1 MARRAAFLKTALAD
15 GRHRLLISGG
25 DYFPPG
31 GAEERGKGETILRA
45 IRAMNYDAL
54 GLGDFD
60 FAHGTAPLL
69 EATRGLPVVT
79 TNIEWTDTHKLIGQP
94 MLVKSYEGV
103 PSLGMDRKKF
113 KVAVLSF
120 MDERLQGSIDFYL
133 EKEKRKVQVTSAAAA
148 AREWIPAARRQADVV
163 VALVH
168 MNIADAMIFAQ
179 KNPGLE
185 VVVAG
190 HAAEQVVD
198 PPRRVGSTW
207 VVANGDRARFVG
219 ELRLTLGPDLKLLD
233 ADARQLPLDEK
244 AGEDTVVAGFIAD
257 FKMGL
262 ARERGGSVSAP
273 LPGHNVPSFAGVQVC
288 ASCHKSIVDQWKTTD
303 HARAYATLSKTH
315 DEVRE
320 ECLKCHVVGLGTPG
334 GFDVNSPQLPLA
346 DVQCENC
353 HGSGVRHSMAKPEDL
368 KSTIIGHPRPASC
381 LQCHNSER
389 DPTFSFGSKWQK
401 IKH

>member
-1 MARRAAFLKTALAD
+1 M
-15 GRHRLLISGG
+15 ISGG

-31 GAEERGKGETILRA
+31 GAEERGKGITTLRA

-69 EATRGLPVVT
+69 EGSRGLPVVT
-79 TNIEWTDTHKLIGQP
+79 SNIEWADTHKLLGQP
-94 MLVKSYEGV
+94 MLVKSFEGV
-103 PSLGMDRKKF
+103 PSLGLERRKF

-120 MDERLQGSIDFYL
+120 MDERMQGSIDFYM
-133 EKEKRKVQVTSAAAA
+133 EKEKRKVQVTPASSA
-148 AREWIPAARRQADVV
+148 AREWIVAARRQADLV

-168 MNIADAMIFAQ
+168 MNVADAGTFAQ
-179 KNPGLE
+179 KNPGLD

-198 PPRRVGSTW
+198 PPKRVGTTW

-219 ELRLTLGPDLKLLD
+219 ELRLTFDENLKILD
-233 ADARQLPLDEK
+233 ATARQMPLDEK
-244 AGEDTVVAGFIAD
+244 AGEDSVVAGFVTD

-262 ARERGGSVSAP
+262 ARERGESAP
-273 LPGHNVPSFAGVQVC
+273 KPLAGSGPTFAGVQVC
-288 ASCHKSIVDQWKTTD
+288 ASCHKALVDQWKTTD

-320 ECLKCHVVGLGTPG
+320 ECLKCHVVGLGMAG
-334 GFDVNSPQLPLA
+334 GFDPNSPQLSLA

-353 HGSGVRHSMAKPEDL
+353 HGSGVRHSMAKPEDM
-368 KSTIIGHPRPASC
+368 KSTIIGHPRPTTC

-389 DPTFSFGSKWQK
+389 DPGFVFGTRWQK